1 LLIKYLC
8 GSKTQVNLIYLKFFV
23 QTRGIFNILII
34 KFMNGFEINKIIAA
48 IIFTVLVVFGIDKI
62 TDLIFHI
69 EKPSEAAYKVEAP
82 VVKASGAKSSGSE
95 SFNLKD
101 FLALGSIEHGKQ
113 VFKKCSAC
121 HVVAKGGKN
130 KIGPVL
136 YGVLGRKSGS
146 ISDYKYSKALIA
158 HGKVWSYE
166 EMNGYLIKPAQ
177 HIKGTKMAFA
187 GLKNEKDRASVIL
200 YMNSFSDSPLAK
212 P

>member
-1 LLIKYLC
+1 
-8 GSKTQVNLIYLKFFV
+8 
-23 QTRGIFNILII
+23 
-34 KFMNGFEINKIIAA
+34 MNGFEINKIKAA

-69 EKPSEAAYKVEAP
+69 EKPSEAAYKIEAP
-82 VVKASGAKSSGSE
+82 AVKTASAESSSSGSVDIKA
-95 SFNLKD
+95 L
-101 FLALGSIEHGKQ
+101 LALGTIEHGQK

-136 YGVLGRKSGS
+136 YGILGKQSAS
-146 ISDYKYSKALIA
+146 VSDYKYSKALIA
-158 HGKVWSYE
+158 HGKVWSFT
-166 EMNGYLIKPAQ
+166 EMNSYLIKPQA

-187 GLKNEKDRASVIL
+187 GLKKERDRASVIL
-200 YMNSFSDSPLAK
+200 YMNSKSDNPLPK

>member
-1 LLIKYLC
+1 
-8 GSKTQVNLIYLKFFV
+8 
-23 QTRGIFNILII
+23 
-34 KFMNGFEINKIIAA
+34 MNGFEINKIIAA

-69 EKPSEAAYKVEAP
+69 EKPSEAAYKIEAP
-82 VVKASGAKSSGSE
+82 VVKTASSKSSASE
-95 SFNLKD
+95 SLNIKD
-101 FLALGSIEHGKQ
+101 FLALGTIEHGKQ
-113 VFKKCSAC
+113 VFKKCTAC

-136 YGVLGRKSGS
+136 YGVLGRKSGA

-158 HGKVWSYE
+158 HSKVWSYE
-166 EMNGYLIKPAQ
+166 EMNGYLIKPAA

-200 YMNSFSDSPLAK
+200 YMNSQSDSPLPK

>member
-1 LLIKYLC
+1 
-8 GSKTQVNLIYLKFFV
+8 
-23 QTRGIFNILII
+23 
-34 KFMNGFEINKIIAA
+34 MNGFEINKIVAA
-48 IIFTVLVVFGIDKI
+48 IILTVLVVFGIDKV
-62 TDLIFHI
+62 TDLIFTVN
-69 EKPSEAAYKVEAP
+69 KPSEAAYKVEASI
-82 VVKASGAKSSGSE
+82 VKTASSKSSESGSVDIAQLL
-95 SFNLKD
+95 SV
-101 FLALGSIEHGKQ
+101 GTIEHGQK

-130 KIGPVL
+130 KIGPAL
-136 YGVLGRKSGS
+136 YGILGKKSAS

-166 EMNGYLIKPAQ
+166 EMNAFLIKPSA

-200 YMNSFSDSPLAK
+200 YMNSMSDNPLPK

>member
-1 LLIKYLC
+1 
-8 GSKTQVNLIYLKFFV
+8 
-23 QTRGIFNILII
+23 
-34 KFMNGFEINKIIAA
+34 MNGFEINKIVAA

-69 EKPSEAAYKVEAP
+69 EKPSEAAYKIEAP
-82 VVKASGAKSSGSE
+82 AVKTASAESSSSGSVDIKA
-95 SFNLKD
+95 L
-101 FLALGSIEHGKQ
+101 LALGTIEHGQK

-136 YGVLGRKSGS
+136 YGILGKQSAS
-146 ISDYKYSKALIA
+146 VSDYKYSKALIA
-158 HGKVWSYE
+158 HGKVWSFT
-166 EMNGYLIKPAQ
+166 EMNSYLIKPQA

-187 GLKNEKDRASVIL
+187 GLKKEKDRASVIL
-200 YMNSFSDSPLAK
+200 YMNSKSDNPLPK